1 MSKKLKTFLFAIMAV
16 IMMIG
21 CAKQD
26 VLATTNTTAEP
37 PTIATDAQETEETIE
52 MTECTVETTEPAET
66 IVEGTTEPVMITDEE
81 PEAIEEKQTL
91 EEFLNGIEDPQNKE
105 FYRTLY
111 EIYDFETFPYR
122 SNIPLYFQTTY
133 TQPFANGTI
142 RSAGC
147 GITSL
152 SMICTYL
159 YDEVITPDMMLK
171 YQCSTEPAATMENAI
186 RIMNMNCTK
195 YYGMAALE
203 NLDIAIENDC
213 PIIVLYRGP
222 SLFTEGGH
230 FVVIAGKNEEGK
242 YIVNDPNL
250 ENYYKSWMV
259 DRFVNGFSRQD
270 IIYGLCGIYIFDSK
284 TEFVDMRNIE

>member
-1 MSKKLKTFLFAIMAV
+1 MNKKLKAFLFATMCV
-16 IMMIG
+16 VLMIG
-21 CAKQD
+21 CANQKA
-26 VLATTNTTAEP
+26 LAVSDTTTQP
-37 PTIATDAQETEETIE
+37 PTIATDATESPEIINEEEYT
-52 MTECTVETTEPAET
+52 METTEATVTAQECD
-66 IVEGTTEPVMITDEE
+66 TEPPVVIDEE
-81 PEAIEEKQTL
+81 IEEEKQTL
-91 EEFLNGIEDPQNKE
+91 EEFLNSIEDPQNKD
-105 FYRTLY
+105 FYTRLY

-122 SNIPLYFQTTY
+122 SNIPLYFQTMY
-133 TQPFANGTI
+133 THPFANGTI

-186 RIMNMNCTK
+186 RVMNLNCTK

-213 PIIVLYRGP
+213 PIIALYRAP

-250 ENYYKSWMV
+250 ENYYKPWMV
-259 DRFVNGFSRQD
+259 DRFTNGFTRED
-270 IIYGLCGIYIFDSK
+270 VVYGLQGIYIFDSK
-284 TEFVDMRNIE
+284 ADFVDMRDS

>member
-1 MSKKLKTFLFAIMAV
+1 MSKRLRTFLFAIMAV

-26 VLATTNTTAEP
+26 VLATVNTATEP
-37 PTIATDAQETEETIE
+37 PTIATDAPETNETIE
-52 MTECTVETTEPAET
+52 ATECTTETTNPTET
-66 IVEGTTEPVMITDEE
+66 AVEDIAEPVTTTDEE
-81 PEAIEEKQTL
+81 QEKQTL
-91 EEFLNGIEDPQNKE
+91 EEFLNSIEDPQNKE

-122 SNIPLYFQTTY
+122 SNIPLYFQTMY

-159 YDEVITPDMMLK
+159 YDETITPDMMLK

-186 RIMNMNCTK
+186 RIMNLNCIK

-203 NLDIAIENDC
+203 NLDIAIDEGH
-213 PIIVLYRGP
+213 PMIALYRGP
-222 SLFTEGGH
+222 SLFTDGGH
-230 FVVIAGKNEEGK
+230 FVVIAGKNDDGS

-250 ENYYKSWMV
+250 ENYYKPWMV
-259 DRFVNGFSRQD
+259 DKFTNGFSRQN
-270 IIYGLCGIYIFDSK
+270 IIHGLCGIYIFDSK
-284 TEFVDMRNIE
+284 TEFVDMRNVE

>member
-1 MSKKLKTFLFAIMAV
+1 MNKKFKAFLFAMMCV
-16 IMMIG
+16 VLMIG
-21 CAKQD
+21 CANQKA
-26 VLATTNTTAEP
+26 LAVSDTVTQP
-37 PTIATDAQETEETIE
+37 STIATDATESPEIMNE
-52 MTECTVETTEPAET
+52 EECTMETTEATVTAQECD
-66 IVEGTTEPVMITDEE
+66 TEPQMVINEE
-81 PEAIEEKQTL
+81 IEEEKQTL
-91 EEFLNGIEDPQNKE
+91 EAFLNSIEDPQNKD
-105 FYRTLY
+105 FYTRLY

-186 RIMNMNCTK
+186 RVMNLNCTK

-203 NLDIAIENDC
+203 NLDIAIGNDC
-213 PIIVLYRGP
+213 PII
-222 SLFTEGGH
+222 
-230 FVVIAGKNEEGK
+230 
-242 YIVNDPNL
+242 
-250 ENYYKSWMV
+250 
-259 DRFVNGFSRQD
+259 
-270 IIYGLCGIYIFDSK
+270 
-284 TEFVDMRNIE
+284 

>member
-1 MSKKLKTFLFAIMAV
+1 MSKRLRTFLFAIMAV

-26 VLATTNTTAEP
+26 VLATVNTATES
-37 PTIATDAQETEETIE
+37 PTIATDAPETTETIE
-52 MTECTVETTEPAET
+52 TTECTTEIINPTETAVED
-66 IVEGTTEPVMITDEE
+66 IVEQVMTTNEE
-81 PEAIEEKQTL
+81 QERQTL
-91 EEFLNGIEDPQNKE
+91 EEFLNNIEDPQNKE

-111 EIYDFETFPYR
+111 EIYDFDTFPYR
-122 SNIPLYFQTTY
+122 SNIPLYFQTMY

-159 YDEVITPDMMLK
+159 YDEIVTPDMMLK

-186 RIMNMNCTK
+186 RVMNLNCTK
-195 YYGMAALE
+195 YYGMAAIE
-203 NLDIAIENDC
+203 NLDIAINEGH
-213 PIIVLYRGP
+213 PIIALYRGP
-222 SLFTEGGH
+222 SLFTDGGH
-230 FVVIAGKNEEGK
+230 FVVIAGKNDDGS

-250 ENYYKSWMV
+250 ENYYKPWMV
-259 DRFVNGFSRQD
+259 DRFTNGFSRQD
-270 IIYGLCGIYIFDSK
+270 IIYGLCGIYIFDTK
-284 TEFVDMRNIE
+284 ADFVDMRNVE